1 MQRRKIMPRLLGAL
15 VVTLGLAFGARG
27 AEDVK
32 GIIIS
37 RTGETLIVT
46 TTSGKVT
53 VLLTEGTKT
62 IDEKGLFGL
71 EKHQL
76 SNAVLI
82 PGLKVKIKVSTDSE
96 GRLVAEKIIT
106 DGDDL
111 ETAQMIQAGLHP
123 TAEQVATNVDAIE
136 KNRQGVATNQ
146 QNVATN
152 QQNIAANQ
160 QSISEHRQKIDQNL
174 KDIQEHTERFNRLD
188 DFDVKAQATVN
199 FKVRSATISK
209 EDKEELKK
217 LAQTAMGL
225 PGYIIEVKGFADS
238 AGASAM
244 NEKLSSDR
252 AEAVAGY
259 LVRECNVPVR
269 HLMLPGAMGEFQAAG
284 KDEAGRAEDRRV
296 EVLVLV
302 NKGIA
307 GS

>member
-1 MQRRKIMPRLLGAL
+1 MPRLLWTL

-27 AEDVK
+27 DEVK
-32 GIIIS
+32 GIIVS

-82 PGLKVKIKVSTDSE
+82 PGLKVKVKGSNDSE
-96 GRLVAEKIIT
+96 GHFVAEKIIT

-123 TAEQVATNVDAIE
+123 TAEQVASNVDAIE

-146 QNVATN
+146 QNIATN
-152 QQNIAANQ
+152 QQNISTNQ

-199 FKVRSATISK
+199 FKVRSSTISK

-238 AGASAM
+238 TGASAM

-269 HLMLPGAMGEFQAAG
+269 HLMLPGAMGEFQAAA